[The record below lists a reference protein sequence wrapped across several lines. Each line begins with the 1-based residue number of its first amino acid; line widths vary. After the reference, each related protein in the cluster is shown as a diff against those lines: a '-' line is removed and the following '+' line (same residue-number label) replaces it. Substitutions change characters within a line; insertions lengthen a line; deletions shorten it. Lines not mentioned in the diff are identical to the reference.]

1 MAVASYTHRALFHDT
16 DDELVD
22 ALVPFVLEGI
32 EADERVVVVVSESIG
47 ETLRGRIGPN
57 DEFDVWNSTEVYTH
71 PIWTLAG
78 YVDTVR
84 ASTQDGRRM
93 RVAGQ
98 PVWEGLNALETV
110 EWTCVE
116 AACNV
121 VFAQSPLLMLC
132 LYDTS
137 RLDPSVIAAARRTH
151 PEIRRGAQVTPSPE
165 FAPLDHQSDV
175 RASEL
180 PSRPESCETISIF
193 SPSDVDPVVSFV
205 EAFAES
211 EAMADSR
218 TTDLTATV
226 RALITQ
232 AIDYRLG
239 PAKLHIWASPDELTY
254 EIESHGSLS
263 SPFAGYLP
271 PSPSTHDDR
280 GLWFVGQQ
288 CDLIAV
294 REHLGMTTLRLNF
307 SDHLVSV
314 RPQCD
319 GVDKLLGVYALR
331 SCDDE
336 ESARVEE
343 HLSSC
348 AECRA
353 ELDTLGH
360 VVGLMRDAGE
370 DDAQD

>member
-1 MAVASYTHRALFHDT
+1 MAVATYTHRALFHDT
-16 DDELVD
+16 DDELLD

-47 ETLRGRIGPN
+47 ESLRGRIGSN
-57 DEFDVWNSTEVYTH
+57 DEFDVWNSTEVYTY
-71 PIWTLAG
+71 PIRTMAG

-84 ASTQDGRRM
+84 AGTQDGRRM

-98 PVWEGLNALETV
+98 PVWTGLSPLETV
-110 EWTCVE
+110 EWTCLE

-121 VFAQSPLLMLC
+121 VFAESPLLMLC

-151 PEIRRGAQVTPSPE
+151 PEIRRGAQVAASPE
-165 FAPLDHQSDV
+165 FAPFDHQSDV
-175 RASEL
+175 RGSEL

-205 EAFAES
+205 EAFAQLQ
-211 EAMADSR
+211 AMAESR
-218 TTDLTATV
+218 INDLIATV

-232 AIDYRLG
+232 ATDYRLG
-239 PAKLHIWASPDELTY
+239 PARLHIWANPDELTY
-254 EIESHGSLS
+254 EFESQGSLA

-271 PSPSTHDDR
+271 PSPSAPDER
-280 GLWFVGQQ
+280 GLWVIGQQ

-294 REHLGMTTLRLNF
+294 REHRDMTTIRLNF
-307 SDHLVSV
+307 CDYLVPV
-314 RPQCD
+314 RPDCS

-331 SCDDE
+331 ACEPDE
-336 ESARVEE
+336 MALVEQ
-343 HLSSC
+343 HLTTC

-353 ELDTLGH
+353 ELDTLSQ
-360 VVGLMRDAGE
+360 VVGLMHHPGE
-370 DDAQD
+370 DQADG